1 MPQNKES
8 QISFLERQTIFMGR
22 HTHLFIIALL
32 LFFSLE
38 ANGQTEATIP
48 QQITRGVVVDRH
60 TRQPIADVAITD
72 DEKEIGRTDE
82 NGRFAIRL
90 RSDSV
95 TFSHISYTSLKVGK
109 GEMIDTIPLT
119 EQTNELGNVYIIVR
133 HQKEFFTPHIDPLA
147 MQTMPQGFNI
157 GCLIVKGLKALG
169 IIPKRNKHQSRLQKA
184 QILTDNY

>member
-1 MPQNKES
+1 
-8 QISFLERQTIFMGR
+8 MGR
-22 HTHLFIIALL
+22 NIHLFIIARL

-38 ANGQTEATIP
+38 ANGQTDNATPP
-48 QQITRGVVVDRH
+48 QIEITRGVVVDRH
-60 TRQPIADVAITD
+60 TRQPIADAAITD

-90 RSDSV
+90 RTDSV

-133 HQKEFFTPHIDPLA
+133 HQQEFFTPHIDPLA

-157 GCLIVKGLKALG
+157 GTLIVKGLKALG

-184 QILTDNY
+184 QIITDNY